1 MDDGIFASSNQE
13 EIDQAIKDLRDANF
27 DIEDKG
33 DIEDYLGMTIEKLS
47 DGKIRITQPQIIQSI
62 IDEVY
67 IPPNL
72 KGKGAPAT
80 ATRLLTRELDAPK
93 FDGRFHYRRV
103 IGKLNYLEKG
113 SRGDISFATHQCARF
128 CEDPREPHARA
139 VEYIVRYLMATKDR
153 GIILDPN
160 KKESFSVYVDADFSG
175 NWFKKTAM
183 HDASTAK
190 SRTGYIITHAGCP
203 IFMGIQA
210 TDLSHS
216 IYH

>member
-1 MDDGIFASSNQE
+1 MWYNHLKEGLEEIGFTQSAIYECVFYCGNTIFLCYVDDGIFASTNQE

-62 IDEVY
+62 TDEVY

-93 FDGRFHYRRV
+93 FDGRFHYR
-103 IGKLNYLEKG
+103 
-113 SRGDISFATHQCARF
+113 
-128 CEDPREPHARA
+128 
-139 VEYIVRYLMATKDR
+139 
-153 GIILDPN
+153 
-160 KKESFSVYVDADFSG
+160 
-175 NWFKKTAM
+175 
-183 HDASTAK
+183 
-190 SRTGYIITHAGCP
+190 
-203 IFMGIQA
+203 
-210 TDLSHS
+210 
-216 IYH
+216 